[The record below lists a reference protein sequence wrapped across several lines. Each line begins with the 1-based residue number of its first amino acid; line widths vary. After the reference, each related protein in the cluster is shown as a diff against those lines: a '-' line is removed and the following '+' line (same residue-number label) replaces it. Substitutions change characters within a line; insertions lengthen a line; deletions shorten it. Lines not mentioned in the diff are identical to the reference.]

1 MHGHMT
7 IALTTEPLNCSS
19 VCMTAGQVRATGD
32 DTLLAMLE
40 GRSDVPDEEFV
51 YRQPNCPEHGDPRTV
66 SAAIV
71 SLAAAHRNWVAADF
85 HHEANPGSY
94 GAMCSAD
101 VTSERRDEAVSELV
115 LELLRQRLGVRGEPT
130 RDQIRETLIAKA
142 RDADRWRGQATSY
155 AAGVDAVLTTLTRVL

>member
-7 IALTTEPLNCSS
+7 IPLVAKPVDCSS

-40 GRSDVPDEEFV
+40 GRSDMPDGEFV
-51 YRQPNCPEHGDPRTV
+51 YRQPNCPEHGEPGTV

-71 SLAAAHRNWVAADF
+71 SLAAAHRDWVAADF
-85 HHEANPGSY
+85 DHEANPGSY

-101 VTSERRDEAVSELV
+101 LTSERRDEAVSELV
-115 LELLRQRLGVRGEPT
+115 LALLRERLGLRGEPT
-130 RDQIRETLIAKA
+130 VDQVRDALIAKA
-142 RDADRWRGQATSY
+142 RDTDRWRAQAVSY
-155 AAGVDAVLTTLTRVL
+155 AAGVDAALTALTRVL